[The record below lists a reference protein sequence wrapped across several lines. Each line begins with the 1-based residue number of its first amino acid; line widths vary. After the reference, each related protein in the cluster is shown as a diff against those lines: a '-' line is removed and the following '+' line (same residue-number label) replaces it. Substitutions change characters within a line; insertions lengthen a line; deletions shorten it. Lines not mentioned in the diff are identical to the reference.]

1 MVGEYTIVDM
11 VGEGGMGVVYRGV
24 QPVIKKRVAIKVL
37 KPHIAA
43 DGQQVERLVAE
54 AEAVNAI
61 RHRSIIDIFGLGQLT
76 DGRPYI
82 VMEFLEGEPL
92 DARLRREPLELQ
104 AALELVVDICG
115 PLGAAHSAGVVH
127 RDLKPSNVFLCRD
140 GDGARYLKLLDF
152 GLAKRVQGLTGSSAQ
167 TSRAIVSGT
176 PDYMAPEQARGLDV
190 SPRTDIY
197 ALGVM
202 IYELVRRQVPF
213 SGASPMDVMVAH
225 VSKVAP
231 PLGSG
236 VAALDRLL
244 VAMLAKD
251 IAVRPQTVF
260 EVKAALERVLAEL
273 ASAPVRAALLPGEV
287 DAEPVPAPPP
297 AARQPPSRPPL
308 LLPLVAALAVAA
320 VVVAVV
326 TGREAPRPGALAPA
340 QPGPPVKGTAT
351 LPDLELAPL
360 PRLEPAQPD
369 AGGATEAPD
378 AGVRRAGPG
387 LRPLPS
393 TTALLA
399 RIDRDEARA
408 SDPSAPVFLDSIRRK
423 LKADDSPAGRRRAL
437 ADLEAWERQYLAP

>member
-236 VAALDRLL
+236 VPALDRLL
-244 VAMLAKD
+244 AAMLAKD

-260 EVKAALERVLAEL
+260 EVKAALERVLVEVL
-273 ASAPVRAALLPGEV
+273 SAPVRAPLLLGEVEV
-287 DAEPVPAPPP
+287 DAQPVPPREVSAPV
-297 AARQPPSRPPL
+297 RPSRVPL
-308 LLPLVAALAVAA
+308 LLVFAAVAVAA
-320 VVVAVV
+320 VGGVFLF
-326 TGREAPRPGALAPA
+326 GREGPRQEAPVQPVPSPAPPAPVTAA
-340 QPGPPVKGTAT
+340 QPE
-351 LPDLELAPL
+351 LELAPL
-360 PRLEPAQPD
+360 PQLEPAPP
-369 AGGATEAPD
+369 AGLATPAPD
-378 AGVRRAGPG
+378 AGVRRAGP
-387 LRPLPS
+387 RPLAS
-393 TTALLA
+393 TRALLA
-399 RIDRDEARA
+399 RIARDQARA
-408 SDPSAPVFLDSIRRK
+408 SDPSAQVFLDRIRRK
-423 LKADDSPAGRRRAL
+423 LKADDSPAGRRQAL
-437 ADLEAWERQYLAP
+437 ADLELWERQYPER